1 MSSLR
6 TWLRGSSSTTSST
19 TTITLNQSTLPCEIA
34 LNDTNRTNAAKLSI
48 LVAEQEAADMEDA
61 MAAAGLIMNDDIEG
75 AEARLELRKDSSTF
89 HLFALGVSTFMKSIL
104 GFEKGIMAEASCRL
118 SECET
123 RAWADLKRAQRE
135 ADKATGGG
143 YWYGRSAGASDVT
156 AENIFPPGC
165 EYALVHAEAQLMNAV
180 VGVMHESLTEGIKGF
195 YKLRKA
201 FITLEGIMES
211 EAKALKQVQGGT
223 TPGQLSDTKRTR
235 SRMSSDMMPGS
246 FDEAEFV
253 DFEETSEKGSDSDAE
268 FVDASAGLSGT
279 QTPSSVA
286 GLNKPVGPAST
297 SRPSTPAVERI
308 LAEPS
313 STSSGPLDGRNHM
326 RNTSRSSSRPAT
338 PSLNPLAAQSVSQT
352 PPRPVS
358 AHKKTTGGADAGL
371 FTSTRDIF
379 VHSGANMCFGAL
391 LLIISMVPPAFSRL
405 LHIVGFRGDRDRGV
419 QMLWQSTKFPNVN
432 GAVAGLILLGYYN
445 ALLTFADI
453 LPSDRDVEELTKPE
467 AEGGEIVGYPKE
479 RCRALLADMR
489 TRYPDSRLWRL
500 EEARVLANNRRL
512 DEAIRTLCDTS
523 DSNMRQITALNAFE
537 LSINAMFAM
546 DWPLARKSF
555 LRCVELNEWSHTI
568 YFYMVGCAELEQYRD
583 AYHRAASLAAAATA
597 AEEAGGE
604 AEEAQ
609 RQRQLQLGEARAA
622 ARQHKKAAEE
632 FFRKAPAVAG
642 RKRFLSRQMPVEV
655 FASRKL
661 RKWEERAAA
670 LGGGVDL
677 ADAVGVSPA
686 MEMVYVWNGSKRM
699 SPALLE
705 RAAALLPWERCTA
718 PPDKVARIREEADEV
733 GIQAVIEASLLRCQ
747 GRVDDTRAALEP
759 TLKLDRSV
767 FKGPTRDDYVLAA
780 AHYEIAAVAWVE
792 ACNSQHWPPGAS
804 DEEIGS
810 YRRHK
815 VDECQ
820 EHLQK
825 VARWE
830 GFVLDARFG
839 MRVQAGLDSVRWLK
853 GKKEWV

>member
-1 MSSLR
+1 M
-6 TWLRGSSSTTSST
+6 
-19 TTITLNQSTLPCEIA
+19 
-34 LNDTNRTNAAKLSI
+34 
-48 LVAEQEAADMEDA
+48 VAEQEAADMEDA
-61 MAAAGLIMNDDIEG
+61 MAAAGMIMNDDIEG

-143 YWYGRSAGASDVT
+143 YWYGRNAGASDVT

-223 TPGQLSDTKRTR
+223 TPGQLSDAKRTR

-279 QTPSSVA
+279 QT
-286 GLNKPVGPAST
+286 
-297 SRPSTPAVERI
+297 
-308 LAEPS
+308 
-313 STSSGPLDGRNHM
+313 
-326 RNTSRSSSRPAT
+326 SRSSSRPAT

-358 AHKKTTGGADAGL
+358 AHKKTTSGADAGL

-546 DWPLARKSF
+546 DWPLARKTF

-583 AYHRAASLAAAATA
+583 AYHRAASLAAAAAA

-609 RQRQLQLGEARAA
+609 RQLQLQLGEARAA
-622 ARQHKKAAEE
+622 ARHHKKAAEE

-705 RAAALLPWERCTA
+705 RAGALLPWERCTA

-733 GIQAVIEASLLRCQ
+733 AIQAVIEASLLRCQ

-759 TLKLDRSV
+759 TLKLDRCV
-767 FKGPTRDDYVLAA
+767 FGHSRGGFRGITESRRLTNDTGVCSRVRQETTTSWPQHTTKSPQWHGSRHATASTGPPEQATRRLGPTGGIRSTSARS
-780 AHYEIAAVAWVE
+780 I
-792 ACNSQHWPPGAS
+792 
-804 DEEIGS
+804 
-810 YRRHK
+810 YRRWRGGRGSSSTRGSGCAFRPGWTAC
-815 VDECQ
+815 V
-820 EHLQK
+820 
-825 VARWE
+825 
-830 GFVLDARFG
+830 G
-839 MRVQAGLDSVRWLK
+839 
-853 GKKEWV
+853 